1 MKKTVPI
8 LFLIIL
14 FASAAWYSFIKE
26 PDPIH
31 TAPPPPLV
39 QSEPVEVPAEPGP
52 VDDMTDQEPEI
63 LLDPLPLLAE
73 SDQEINQALA
83 ELTGPAPLAAYL
95 VKNQVIS
102 RIVASID
109 SLTSRQV
116 PPLIN
121 PIKGVEG
128 KLATASEGEST
139 IMSAD
144 NYVRYTTYV
153 TLLQGLDNEAAHG
166 FYTRYYPLFQQ
177 AWEENGGE
185 GAFNDRLLDVIDHLL
200 ATPDVEGDIY
210 LVKPEAVYLF
220 QDPELEALSAGQK
233 VLLRMGS
240 ENAALVKAKLAE
252 IKSLVEN

>member
-8 LFLIIL
+8 LLLIIL

-31 TAPPPPLV
+31 TAPPPSLV
-39 QSEPVEVPAEPGP
+39 QSEPVEVQPEPGP
-52 VDDMTDQEPEI
+52 VDDMMDQEPEI
-63 LLDPLPLLAE
+63 LPDPLPLLAD
-73 SDQEINQALA
+73 SDQEIALALA
-83 ELTGPAPLAAYL
+83 ELTDPGPLATYM
-95 VKNQVIS
+95 VKSQVIS
-102 RIVASID
+102 RIVASVD

-121 PIKGVEG
+121 PIRAVEG
-128 KLATASEGEST
+128 TLATASEGEST

-144 NYVRYTTYV
+144 NYVRYTAYV
-153 TLLQGLDNEAAHG
+153 TLLQGLDKDAVPG

-210 LVKPEAVYLF
+210 LVKPEAVYLYE
-220 QDPELEALSAGQK
+220 DPELEALSAGQK
-233 VLLRMGS
+233 TLLRMGP